1 MFCSAM
7 QYDMPFPAVPGH
19 SASAALSVPGRHGM
33 PVRGELSG
41 SAGLQPSVRRK
52 GRSSSR
58 YPEDFPVST
67 ARARDGLPACVADL
81 SCFIL
86 KMAARMLCHAL
97 SPVPDLDH
105 RLTSFQGQPLT
116 DQFMGNGVP
125 VACIFNMVIRSH
137 FHCPE
142 LGIFIGGERCQHRRF
157 FLREY
162 KRFNGLRRQRFWQ
175 GPWR

>member
-1 MFCSAM
+1 
-7 QYDMPFPAVPGH
+7 
-19 SASAALSVPGRHGM
+19 M

-157 FLREY
+157 FSGNISDSMASGVSVSGRGHGVDNFEASQHLKDGGRADI
-162 KRFNGLRRQRFWQ
+162 
-175 GPWR
+175 